1 MYSGYTIFMTTIQT
15 IIQTI
20 WASILTL
27 GWGKLLLA
35 VIIIAILTRVQKL
48 LGLVGAILFIAY
60 LANWL

>member
-20 WASILTL
+20 WTSILTL

-48 LGLVGAILFIAY
+48 LGLVGAVLFIAY